1 MQDVLTRN
9 GLRAVVLALTAAAIV
24 VPMAQ
29 AKANVRPL
37 AGLERFYVPEQT
49 FPVYGIGD
57 NMSVYN
63 HRAAKSSPVYGIG
76 DNMSFYSRHA
86 SKATAKKTQK
96 TTKAVRPD
104 DRAGI
109 RGIGSTKVTVVNDTS
124 DVMSRALNR
133 WLAVHPR
140 PDDRAGI
147 RGIGFDTP
155 EAYFGHWEKRIVLQ

>member
-37 AGLERFYVPEQT
+37 AGLERFYVPAQT

-57 NMSVYN
+57 NMS
-63 HRAAKSSPVYGIG
+63 
-76 DNMSFYSRHA
+76 FYRRHA

-96 TTKAVRPD
+96 TPKAVRPD
-104 DRAGI
+104 DRAGVH
-109 RGIGSTKVTVVNDTS
+109 GIGSTKLTVVNDSS

-133 WLAVHPR
+133 WLAAHPR

-147 RGIGFDTP
+147 RGIGFNTP
-155 EAYFGHWEKRIVLQ
+155 EAYFGHWERRIVLQ